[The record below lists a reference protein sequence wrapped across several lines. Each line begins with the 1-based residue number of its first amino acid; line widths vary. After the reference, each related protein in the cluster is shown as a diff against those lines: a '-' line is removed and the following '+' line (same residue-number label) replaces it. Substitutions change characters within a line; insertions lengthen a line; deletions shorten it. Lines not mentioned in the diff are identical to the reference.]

1 MDIYSSSNICS
12 LYDEFDFSKIILT
25 HPESLQGG
33 SFFTKLNM
41 NNDLL
46 YLQTPKCISKQGI
59 VASSGKKTYIDLMFS
74 VDDSKFIAFMEN
86 LEKSCVEKIHE
97 KKNSWFTNDIDI
109 NDIENA
115 FAATLRP
122 FKAGKYY
129 LLRANI
135 APSKNLVKLPTCFVF
150 DESEKRLTIED
161 VKPENDLITVL
172 EIRGIKF
179 TDKSFQFEIIL
190 RQVLIMENK
199 PVFQSCVI
207 KKNLSVSPPIHQ
219 TPAPLS
225 SNIEDNH
232 DANTVQDNTKLSQG
246 DFNESHSQ
254 LKLQP
259 LPHIENNLEKIQTA
273 KNKNNTP
280 CENDED
286 DNDDIDDD
294 DQNND
299 TNYHVNDEHNTS
311 DKNNKSQVKISSQSE
326 SKKPINN
333 LEKIQSLE
341 LNELSE
347 ITEADLEIKND
358 ENIVLKKP
366 NDIYY
371 EIYNAA
377 KEKARLARKIA
388 FDAYLEVKKI
398 KKTYMLDD
406 SDSDF
411 SKSSSSSSSSSS
423 DSESELSDNNSEN
436 NDD

>member
-12 LYDEFDFSKIILT
+12 VYDDFDFSKIILT

-41 NNDLL
+41 NNDML

-74 VDDSKFIAFMEN
+74 ADDSKFIEFMEN

-97 KKNSWFTNDIDI
+97 KKNSWFTNDIDV

-115 FAATLRP
+115 FASTLRP

-207 KKNLSVSPPIHQ
+207 KKNLSVSKPIHQ
-219 TPAPLS
+219 TPALLS
-225 SNIEDNH
+225 SHVEDNH
-232 DANTVQDNTKLSQG
+232 GATTTQDNAKLSH
-246 DFNESHSQ
+246 DEFNESQSQ
-254 LKLQP
+254 LKIQP
-259 LPHIENNLEKIQTA
+259 RPHIENNLEKIETA
-273 KNKNNTP
+273 KNKNNIP
-280 CENDED
+280 HEDDDDD
-286 DNDDIDDD
+286 DNDDDA
-294 DQNND
+294 QNND
-299 TNYHVNDEHNTS
+299 TNDRVNDDHNTS
-311 DKNNKSQVKISSQSE
+311 DKNNKSHVKILSHSE
-326 SKKPINN
+326 SKNPINN

-358 ENIVLKKP
+358 ENIILKKP

-411 SKSSSSSSSSSS
+411 SNSSSSSSES
-423 DSESELSDNNSEN
+423 DSDSELSDNNSEN